1 MVTER
6 FFLICYQRFLRESAL
21 PLLTITR
28 IRFLLVTLL
37 EQLWSQ
43 STCQPQSTRNIFP
56 NRYFFTVPM
65 SFSLQFLG
73 KIWIDTSHSWT
84 LRCFISITVNM
95 KKMFS
100 YSTDPRMAFWL
111 TLERELGR
119 HNDYDIPVKKS
130 GLLYSDS
137 RLFSWLKFMFRAKK
151 GHFIKSS
158 SVFWV

>member
-1 MVTER
+1 MVTEI
-6 FFLICYQRFLRESAL
+6 FFLIYYQKFLRESAL
-21 PLLTITR
+21 PLLTIIR
-28 IRFLLVTLL
+28 IRFRLVTLL

-95 KKMFS
+95 KKKYFLIRQIPKWLFGWRSKENWGVIMIMPYTGEKKWIVIFW
-100 YSTDPRMAFWL
+100 ST
-111 TLERELGR
+111 TLFMIKM
-119 HNDYDIPVKKS
+119 YVSCKK
-130 GLLYSDS
+130 
-137 RLFSWLKFMFRAKK
+137 RTF
-151 GHFIKSS
+151 HQ
-158 SVFWV
+158 V

>member
-1 MVTER
+1 MVTES

-21 PLLTITR
+21 PLLTIIR
-28 IRFLLVTLL
+28 IRFRLVTLL

-56 NRYFFTVPM
+56 NRYFFTTAM
-65 SFSLQFLG
+65 SFSLKFLG
-73 KIWIDTSHSWT
+73 TIWIDTSHSWT

-95 KKMFS
+95 KKKIFS

-119 HNDYDIPVKKS
+119 HKNYAIHRWKKVDCYI
-130 GLLYSDS
+130 LIHDS
-137 RLFSWLKFMFRAKK
+137 F
-151 GHFIKSS
+151 HD
-158 SVFWV
+158 